1 MGSLTDGKRVGQV
14 RALRRPHLFLR
25 VSSPP
30 RWAVVF
36 IAALQFKVFLTACRK
51 TVIFVL
57 PIDERRPNLVFLTAY
72 RPLPF
77 REPNFRYPRCRKP

>member
-1 MGSLTDGKRVGQV
+1 M
-14 RALRRPHLFLR
+14 
-25 VSSPP
+25 
-30 RWAVVF
+30 F